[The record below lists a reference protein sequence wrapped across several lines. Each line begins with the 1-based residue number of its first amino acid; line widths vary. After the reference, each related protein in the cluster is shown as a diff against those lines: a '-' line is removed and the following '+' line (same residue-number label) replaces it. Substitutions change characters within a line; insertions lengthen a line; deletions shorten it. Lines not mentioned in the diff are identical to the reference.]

1 MNGAAVRVVHG
12 PDGPRQS
19 ATSLSYLPEW
29 SGPLKQLMQ
38 ARTHDGKPS
47 MVQGD
52 THLRFGPPAL
62 SGTAKRA
69 TTENEA
75 LDRAPLPVVPPDEV
89 ILHTGGGWVGSRRKR
104 VFDVVLAGGLL
115 VLLSPV
121 LCVVAIAIKL
131 DSRGPVLFRQE
142 RVGYLGRPIRIVKFR
157 TMRPDRRKCVGK
169 PPGAERRRVHKS
181 TRDPRVTRL
190 GRILRRTC
198 IDELPQLWNVL
209 RGDLSLVGPRPELP
223 EIVAQYETW
232 QHVRHTAKPGLTGW
246 WQVNRDGQRLM
257 HEQTE
262 LDLLYLEKQSFLLD
276 VQIVLRTVGVVFRG
290 LGAF

>member
-1 MNGAAVRVVHG
+1 
-12 PDGPRQS
+12 
-19 ATSLSYLPEW
+19 
-29 SGPLKQLMQ
+29 MQ
-38 ARTHDGKPS
+38 ARAHDGTPGI
-47 MVQGD
+47 VGGD
-52 THLRFGPPAL
+52 THLSFGAPAL
-62 SGTAKRA
+62 SGTTKRA
-69 TTENEA
+69 TTDTEA
-75 LDRAPLPVVPPDEV
+75 LDRAPLPVGPPHDV
-89 ILHTGGGWVGSRRKR
+89 VLHTGGGWVGSRRKR

-115 VLLSPV
+115 VVLSPV
-121 LCVVAIAIKL
+121 LAVVAIAIKL
-131 DSRGPVLFRQE
+131 DSPGPVLFRQE

-157 TMRPDRRKCVGK
+157 TMRPDRRKRVGK
-169 PPGAERRRVHKS
+169 PPGPERRRVHKS
-181 TRDPRVTRL
+181 THDPRVTRL

-232 QHVRHTAKPGLTGW
+232 QHVRHTVKPGLTGW